1 MKHIFEYFIV
11 FRHTNRFIEA
21 CSLRPCFIEVLRR
34 LVHLRSRP
42 LWSIHRWHLKYI
54 TRSWTCVII
63 IQPVILVCNVLETF
77 IMTLYVL
84 ISSKH
89 ALRYFIKYASPII
102 IRWIVKSQIS
112 HFVAIS
118 CKPVV
123 TRTYFIIA
131 NILILNLVHK
141 FASSLRTQSLKLIKP
156 SFAHLPPTTKLP
168 R

>member
-1 MKHIFEYFIV
+1 MEHIFEYFIV

-21 CSLRPCFIEVLRR
+21 CSLRSCFIEVFRR

-42 LWSIHRWHLKYI
+42 LRSVHRWHLKYI
-54 TRSWTCVII
+54 TRCWTCVII
-63 IQPVILVCNVLETF
+63 IQPVILVYDILDAF

-89 ALRYFIKYASPII
+89 ALRYFIKYTPPII
-102 IRWIVKSQIS
+102 KRRIVKSQIS

-118 CKPVV
+118 CKPVL
-123 TRTYFIIA
+123 TRTEFIIA
-131 NILILNLVHK
+131 NVLILILLHK
-141 FASSLRTQSLKLIKP
+141 FAPSLRTQSLKLIEP